1 MLNMTISKKE
11 LRTIVVE
18 EVRDAFDSEL
28 MKFRTLALPLVS
40 QKEQREIVKSLR
52 RTDRSV
58 GKKIRV
64 SL

>member
-1 MLNMTISKKE
+1 MTISKKE